1 LKLNFKTVMTPTQDI
16 QNLDDIKKMVDTF
29 YTNVRQDEA
38 IGPVFNEKIGE
49 RWPEHLE
56 KMYRFWQTILLEVH
70 TYSGSPFPPH
80 KQLPVDKTHFDRW
93 MAIFTTTIDSLFAGP
108 LADEAKLR
116 AKNMAEMFNY
126 KIEYF
131 RKAER
136 EQLK

>member
-1 LKLNFKTVMTPTQDI
+1 MTPTQDI
-16 QNLDDIKKMVDTF
+16 QDLNDIKKMVDTF
-29 YTNVRQDEA
+29 YSNVRQDA
-38 IGPVFNEKIGE
+38 TIGPVFNEKIGE

-56 KMYRFWQTILLEVH
+56 KMYRFWQTILL
-70 TYSGSPFPPH
+70 
-80 KQLPVDKTHFDRW
+80 DRW

-131 RKAER
+131 RQAER
-136 EQLK
+136 DQLK